1 MPLNQGGIEVNMD
14 SLNFKTISYDKNK
27 VKITESTNL
36 SEFKKSEGICWVDV
50 PDLSDKE
57 GIKALCK
64 AGKIHRLIVEDILN
78 TNQMVKMDN
87 YDDCLFIV
95 LKMLDFNRGESNII
109 TEHISIAV
117 RAGCVFSFQEN
128 SGDIFSR
135 VREKIKSGKDNI
147 RSLDAGYLCYELV
160 DTVVDDY
167 FNTIEELE
175 DIVDTIEE
183 ELITKPDKSTLS
195 EIYFIKR
202 KLMYL
207 RKSVYPLREV
217 IGNLLSSPTNLVD
230 SNTKIYF
237 HDVFDH
243 LIQIVDSIETY
254 QDILSNMLDTYLS
267 SVGNRT
273 NDTMKI
279 LTIFSTIFIPL
290 TYLAGIYGMNFKNIP
305 ELSLDFGY
313 ALFWVVSIVIAG
325 LMLLFFHHKKWF

>member
-1 MPLNQGGIEVNMD
+1 ME

-27 VKITESTNL
+27 VEM
-36 SEFKKSEGICWVDV
+36 SEKVDIQKLKSGDGVCWVDV
-50 PDLSDKE
+50 QDLSDSD
-57 GIKALCK
+57 GIKALCG
-64 AGKIHRLIVEDILN
+64 AGNIHRLIVEDILN

-87 YDDCLFIV
+87 YNDCLFIV
-95 LKMLDFNRGESNII
+95 LKTLDFNGGESNII
-109 TEHISIAV
+109 AEHVSIAV
-117 RAGCVFSFQEN
+117 RDHCVFSFQEN
-128 SGDIFSR
+128 GGDLFSR
-135 VREKIKSGKDNI
+135 VREKIESGKDNI
-147 RSLDAGYLCYELV
+147 RSLNAGYLCYELV
-160 DTVVDDY
+160 DAIVDDY
-167 FNTIEELE
+167 FKTIEELE
-175 DIVDTIEE
+175 DVVDTIEE

-195 EIYFIKR
+195 RIYFIKR

-217 IGNLLSSPTNLVD
+217 IGNLLSSPTKLVD
-230 SNTKIYF
+230 SETKIYF

-267 SVGNRT
+267 SIGNRT

-305 ELSLDFGY
+305 ELSLDCGY
-313 ALFWVVSIVIAG
+313 ALFWVVSIAIAG
-325 LMLLFFHHKKWF
+325 FMLLFFHHKKWF